1 MGDKRLRN
9 HGRNFRMVSIVTME
23 NYYDSGWHMGNSSWA
38 QCSDH
43 SSSSFAVPIQILPHH
58 VTDSASLQFGEF
70 HSWPL
75 PIEGAAEE
83 RAISASKSH
92 SQAEKR
98 RRDRINAQLAT
109 LRKLIPKSD
118 KVNQFLLHESLFQ
131 FSWVTYI
138 HSSIIQEDIRLT

>member
-1 MGDKRLRN
+1 
-9 HGRNFRMVSIVTME
+9 MVSIVSME
-23 NYYDSGWHMGNSSWA
+23 NYYDSGWHMGTSWA

-43 SSSSFAVPIQILPHH
+43 SSSFAVPTQILPH

-75 PIEGAAEE
+75 PIEGVAEE
-83 RAISASKSH
+83 RAMSASKSH

-118 KVNQFLLHESLFQ
+118 KVNQFNAFSFHE
-131 FSWVTYI
+131 
-138 HSSIIQEDIRLT
+138 